1 MSFFINVE
9 TGQVATRSQL
19 VEAGHTPP
27 HEPPTLP
34 WHPVQGPGDA
44 STALYSV
51 LRKQVRGR
59 DRAAWIGMLCL
70 RHGDR
75 QASLEREG
83 WQEVEVQE
91 IRAGPPAG

>member
-1 MSFFINVE
+1 MSFFINVD

-19 VEAGHTPP
+19 VDAGLTSS
-27 HEPPTLP
+27 HEPPALP
-34 WHPVQGPGDA
+34 WHPLQGSGDA
-44 STALYSV
+44 TTALYSV

-59 DRAAWIGMLCL
+59 ERDAWIGMLCL

-83 WQEVEVQE
+83 WQEVPVDE
-91 IRAGPPAG
+91 IRAGPAAR